1 MLGTFPLMALVI
13 IVYNALVYLTGIDL
27 TAPVF
32 EVALVSGAIW
42 TVSVNDIIV
51 FIGLILLFLELIGA
65 TRTGASTIVNHALS
79 MLVLL
84 VALIEFIVLPQF
96 GHSTFF
102 LLVLLTLFDVIA
114 GFTVTITAARRDFT
128 VGE

>member
-13 IVYNALVYLTGIDL
+13 IVYNALVFLTGIDL
-27 TAPVF
+27 AAPVF

-51 FIGLILLFLELIGA
+51 AAGLVLLFLELIGA

-102 LLVLLTLFDVIA
+102 LLVMLTLFDVIA

>member
-13 IVYNALVYLTGIDL
+13 IVYNAVVFLTGVDL
-27 TAPVF
+27 AEPVF
-32 EVALVSGAIW
+32 EVALVSGAVW
-42 TVSVNDIIV
+42 TISVNDI
-51 FIGLILLFLELIGA
+51 FIFAGLVLLFVELVSA
-65 TRTGASTIVNHALS
+65 TRTSATTIINHALS

-102 LLVLLTLFDVIA
+102 LLVLLSLFDVIA

>member
-1 MLGTFPLMALVI
+1 MLGTFPLMALLI

-51 FIGLILLFLELIGA
+51 AAGLILLFLELIGA

>member
-13 IVYNALVYLTGIDL
+13 IICNALVYLTGIDL
-27 TAPVF
+27 AEPVF
-32 EVALVSGAIW
+32 NVALVSGAIW
-42 TVSVNDIIV
+42 TISVNDIIV
-51 FIGLILLFLELIGA
+51 FIGLVLLFLELIGA
-65 TRTGASTIVNHALS
+65 TRTGAATIVNHALS

-96 GHSTFF
+96 GHTTFF

>member
-13 IVYNALVYLTGIDL
+13 IVYNAVVFLTGVDL
-27 TAPVF
+27 AEPVF

-42 TVSVNDIIV
+42 TISVNDI
-51 FIGLILLFLELIGA
+51 FIFAGLVLLFVELVSA
-65 TRTGASTIVNHALS
+65 TRTSATTIINHALS

-102 LLVLLTLFDVIA
+102 LLVLLSLFDVIA

>member
-51 FIGLILLFLELIGA
+51 AAGLILLFLELIGA